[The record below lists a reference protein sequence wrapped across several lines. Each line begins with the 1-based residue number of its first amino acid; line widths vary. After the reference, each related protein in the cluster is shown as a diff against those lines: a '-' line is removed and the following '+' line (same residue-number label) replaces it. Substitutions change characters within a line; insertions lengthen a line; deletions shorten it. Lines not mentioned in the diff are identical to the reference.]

1 MDAVR
6 SAPELYAHAIAI
18 EREATERYG
27 ELASRMKE
35 LGNPAVAELFGKLG
49 AMEAEHLQ
57 TLERRTDGVPIPPL
71 RLDQYRWLDA
81 GAPETAA
88 RELVYRLMTPRA
100 ALQIALEA
108 EKRAQAFFEYVYGA
122 AADPALHALAK
133 EMALE
138 EKEHVAMVE
147 RLLESTP
154 DGNVDWTVLYRR
166 GERRE
171 RAP

>member
-18 EREATERYG
+18 EREAAERYR

-35 LGNPAVAELFGKLG
+35 LGNPALAELFSQLG
-49 AMEAEHLQ
+49 AMEAEHLL
-57 TLERRTDGVPIPPL
+57 TLERRTEGIPVPAL

-100 ALQIALEA
+100 ALLIALDA
-108 EKRAQAFFEYVYGA
+108 EKRAQSFFEDVYRT

-133 EMALE
+133 EMAIE

-147 RLLESTP
+147 RMLGSTP
-154 DGNVDWTVLYRR
+154 DGNIDWTVLYRR
-166 GERRE
+166 GERRQ
-171 RAP
+171 RAS

>member
-57 TLERRTDGVPIPPL
+57 TLERRTDGVRIPVL
-71 RLDQYRWLDA
+71 GVDQYRWLDA

-100 ALQIALEA
+100 ALLIALEA
-108 EKRAQAFFEYVYGA
+108 EKRAQDRALADRLGNYLFLKRTFAWDIDLEARIA
-122 AADPALHALAK
+122 ALTPQQVNAALRRHIDPAKLSVI
-133 EMALE
+133 
-138 EKEHVAMVE
+138 VAGD
-147 RLLESTP
+147 LTK
-154 DGNVDWTVLYRR
+154 N
-166 GERRE
+166 
-171 RAP
+171 